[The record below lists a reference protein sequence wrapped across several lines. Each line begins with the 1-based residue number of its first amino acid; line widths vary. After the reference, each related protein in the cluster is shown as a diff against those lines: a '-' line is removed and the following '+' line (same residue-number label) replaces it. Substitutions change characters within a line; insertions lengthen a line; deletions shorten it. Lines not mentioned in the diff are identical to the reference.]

1 MIDQYRLYPLTVTAG
16 RSWRFVLAAV
26 PGLPGGIDPRKH
38 RVSITSERD
47 YRHRTTAPLER
58 TDRGELAFT
67 FAPRLRGEYLVGIHE
82 TDGGWPDPPSAT
94 FAFYVADADLAG
106 TVPRKGDLHMHTVR
120 SDGREEPGALL
131 ARMRGLGMDFVA
143 ITDHRVYGDGGD
155 GMLCDGSAVDLLVV
169 PGEEINFC
177 QGPGHI
183 VALNARRPVTD
194 ALPTNNSTGDRA
206 YLESFQNLEALT
218 SPVRALVADEIER
231 MALPEGVDRELYGY
245 THAIVSA
252 IREAGGIA
260 VIAHPFWSS
269 KGVMDLVR
277 STWDHIVHSGLYD
290 AIEVFGGMSPEKNL
304 LSYAHYAARL
314 GGRGVPVVASS
325 DSHGRGSDWSGRN
338 FTLAFV
344 PAALAA
350 DAADGTDAADAA
362 DAVANAITG
371 GRTTACLRV
380 GDGEHVV
387 AGDFALVEYSYFL
400 LRSFFPDHDLRCRDL
415 GGVYRSA
422 ILGDGPEPG
431 VYASPMREALAR
443 EYRRSF
449 PVAFGAEG

>member
-1 MIDQYRLYPLTVTAG
+1 MTEQYHIHPLAVTAG
-16 RSWRFVLAAV
+16 RAWRFVLAPV

-47 YRHRTTAPLER
+47 YRHRSTAPLER
-58 TDRGELAFT
+58 TCDGELAFT
-67 FAPRLRGEYLVGIHE
+67 FTPRLHGEYLVGIHE
-82 TDGGWPDPPSAT
+82 AGKAWPDPPMAT
-94 FAFYVADADLAG
+94 LAFYVADADLAG
-106 TVPRKGDLHMHTVR
+106 SVPWKGDLHMHTVR

-143 ITDHRVYGDGGD
+143 ITDHRVYADGGD
-155 GMLCDGSAVDLLVV
+155 GTLRDGSTVDLLVL

-183 VALNARRPVTD
+183 VALNAQRPVTD
-194 ALPTNNSTGDRA
+194 GLPINNSTGDRG

-231 MALPEGVDRELYGY
+231 LSLPDGVDRELAAY

-252 IREAGGIA
+252 IRDAGGIA

-269 KGVMDLVR
+269 NGVMDLVR
-277 STWDHIVHSGLYD
+277 STWDYIVDSELYD

-304 LSYAHYAARL
+304 LSYAHYAARSA
-314 GGRGVPVVASS
+314 GRGVPVVASS
-325 DSHGRGSDWSGRN
+325 DSHGRGADWSGRS
-338 FTLAFV
+338 FTLAFG
-344 PAALAA
+344 PAELSP
-350 DAADGTDAADAA
+350 DAVVE
-362 DAVANAITG
+362 AVAN

-380 GDGEHVV
+380 CDGEHVV

-400 LRSFFPDHDLRCRDL
+400 FRSFFPGHDLLCRDL
-415 GGVYRSA
+415 EGVYRAGISGGGPMARASA
-422 ILGDGPEPG
+422 
-431 VYASPMREALAR
+431 APMQATLAR

-449 PVAFGAEG
+449 PLAFGADG